1 MECGEVVVES
11 SSVGGVGGSSE
22 WRELVLVMVGSGV
35 RVVGKH
41 R

>member
-1 MECGEVVVES
+1 MECGDVVVES
-11 SSVGGVGGSSE
+11 SSVGVGASCSE

-41 R
+41 I